1 MPRMSISRRDF
12 TRLVALGGSAAY
24 LRASTGAQAK
34 ASAQMPVAPAA
45 TDDEAFWASV
55 RGQFVMRP
63 DLTVMNAANLCP
75 SSRPVLEALYA
86 STRDMDEDPSP
97 TNREKLGP
105 AKEATRR
112 KLAAFLRATPEEI
125 VLTRNASESNN
136 LVSTGLDLK
145 PGDEVVA
152 FADNHSSN
160 LQAWREKA
168 ARFGFT
174 VKSVD
179 VVSPHPGFDYYID
192 AFTRAMTPRTR
203 VLALTHLTS
212 TVGDLLPTKELCR
225 VARERDVITLVD
237 GAQSFGLLDV
247 DLSAMQPD
255 FYTGSAHKWTCGPK
269 EAGVL
274 YINARVHKRIWPTI
288 YSVMPGE
295 VGISKTFE
303 GFGQRDEPAL
313 IAFGEALDFQGTIGR
328 ERIAARS
335 CALAQALMAGLREI
349 DGIQIWTH
357 PAPDRSAAVVSFKPG
372 SLDPR
377 KLASALYARDRIAC
391 ATRPVADRGGLRF
404 SPHLYNSFAEVDRVL
419 ASLRGYMKRGI

>member
-152 FADNHSSN
+152 FADNHPSN

-269 EAGVL
+269 EAGSFTSTRACT
-274 YINARVHKRIWPTI
+274 NASGPPSTV
-288 YSVMPGE
+288 
-295 VGISKTFE
+295 
-303 GFGQRDEPAL
+303 
-313 IAFGEALDFQGTIGR
+313 
-328 ERIAARS
+328 
-335 CALAQALMAGLREI
+335 
-349 DGIQIWTH
+349 
-357 PAPDRSAAVVSFKPG
+357 
-372 SLDPR
+372 
-377 KLASALYARDRIAC
+377 
-391 ATRPVADRGGLRF
+391 
-404 SPHLYNSFAEVDRVL
+404 
-419 ASLRGYMKRGI
+419 